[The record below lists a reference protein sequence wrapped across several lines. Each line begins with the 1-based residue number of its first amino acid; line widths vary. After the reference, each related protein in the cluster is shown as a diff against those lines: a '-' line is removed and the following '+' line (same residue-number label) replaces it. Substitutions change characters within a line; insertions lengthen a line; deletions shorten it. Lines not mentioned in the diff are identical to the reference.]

1 MNPSDFPNPS
11 GRLLKVE
18 QDNRTYWAFVPDPL
32 PPAVGLGASLV
43 RALSDADRA
52 LGELAGLGRAIPNP
66 HLLIGPFTRR
76 EAVLSSRIEGTQ
88 ADIAAV
94 YAYEAGALKNRDTDA
109 REVVNY
115 VRAMDH
121 GLQRLAEL
129 PVGLRLIRELHT
141 HLMEGVRGGAAAPGE
156 FRRVQN
162 YIGRPGCTVETAD
175 FVPPPVSQ
183 MIPALEDWEAYLH
196 TDDGNPP
203 LVRLAYI
210 HYQFETIHPFLDG
223 NGRIGRLLI
232 PLLLVEWNLL
242 PLPLLYLSA
251 FFEKHR
257 GDYYDLLLAVS
268 QRSAWEDWLLFF
280 LRGVEEQARDAIVR
294 ARRLQDLQRQW
305 RERLQTRPYTAAS
318 LLKLVD
324 ELFAA
329 PTVTVPQVQAILG
342 VTHRAAN
349 QTVMRLVEEGV
360 LVAVPGRARNRQFVA
375 QAIVDVLTGDAE

>member
-1 MNPSDFPNPS
+1 MNPADFPNPS
-11 GRLLKVE
+11 GRLERIEREGKAF
-18 QDNRTYWAFVPDPL
+18 WAFVPNPL
-32 PPAVGLGASLV
+32 PPDVSLNAGLV

-88 ADIAAV
+88 ADIAEV
-94 YAYEAGALKNRDTDA
+94 YAYEAGALGNRDTDA

-115 VRAMDH
+115 VRAMNH
-121 GLQRLAEL
+121 GLQRLAEV
-129 PVGLRLIRELHT
+129 PVSLCLIRELHA
-141 HLMEGVRGGAAAPGE
+141 HLMEGVRGGAATPGE

-175 FVPPPVSQ
+175 FVPPPVSR

-196 TDDGNPP
+196 ADDGNPP

-257 GDYYDLLLAVS
+257 GDYYDLLLGVS
-268 QRSAWEDWLLFF
+268 QRSAWEDWLRFF
-280 LRGVEEQARDAIVR
+280 LRGVKEQSRDAIAR
-294 ARRLQDLQRQW
+294 ARRLQDLQRGW
-305 RERLQTRPYTAAS
+305 RERLQTRPYTAT

-324 ELFAA
+324 ELFVA
-329 PTVTVPQVQAILG
+329 PTVTVPQVQDILG

-349 QTVMRLVEEGV
+349 QTVMRLVDEGI
-360 LVAVPGRARNRQFVA
+360 LVPVPGRARNRQFVA
-375 QAIVDVLTGDAE
+375 QAIVDILTGDVE